1 MTTTRAP
8 CGSTAAYQ
16 QHFKAKEEPCDL
28 CRAANT
34 IYMRERRAVKPEYR
48 KNSARASR
56 VRQAALR
63 RLAERHPEE
72 FDALLEEAR
81 QEVR

>member
-1 MTTTRAP
+1 MTTRAP
-8 CGSTAAYQ
+8 CGTTRAYQ
-16 QHFKAKEEPCDL
+16 QHHKAGEEPCDL

-34 IYMRERRAVKPEYR
+34 AYTGERRAADPTYQ
-48 KNSARASR
+48 KNNARANR

-63 RLAERHPEE
+63 HLAERHPEE

>member
-1 MTTTRAP
+1 
-8 CGSTAAYQ
+8 
-16 QHFKAKEEPCDL
+16 
-28 CRAANT
+28 
-34 IYMRERRAVKPEYR
+34 MRERRAINPKDRER
-48 KNSARASR
+48 AARASR

>member
-1 MTTTRAP
+1 MTTRAP
-8 CGSTAAYQ
+8 CGTTRAYQ
-16 QHFKAKEEPCDL
+16 QHHKAGEEPCDL

-34 IYMRERRAVKPEYR
+34 AYMRERRAINPKDRER
-48 KNSARASR
+48 AARASR